1 MLNSDFGRSLVD
13 RIGWIQSVPMCE
25 HKGCFVSTGSV
36 GCWAVL
42 THVIGFRLSYVVS
55 SSESCTISCPPLSN
69 GQGPL
74 RRRQQVLSTPP

>member
-1 MLNSDFGRSLVD
+1 MLLSINPLWVL
-13 RIGWIQSVPMCE
+13 GWIQSVPMSE
-25 HKGCFVSTGSV
+25 LKGCFVSTGSV
-36 GCWAVL
+36 ACWAVL

-74 RRRQQVLSTPP
+74 RRRQQVLRTPP